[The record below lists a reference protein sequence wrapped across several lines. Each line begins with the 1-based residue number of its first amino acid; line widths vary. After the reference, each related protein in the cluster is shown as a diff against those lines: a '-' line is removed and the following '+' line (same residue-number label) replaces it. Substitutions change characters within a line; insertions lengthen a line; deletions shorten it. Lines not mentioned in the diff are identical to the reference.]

1 MKISLENVA
10 IVKKAEIE
18 MNGIT
23 VAAGLNGT
31 GKTTV
36 GKAIYATIN
45 AYKSLPRRIIESK
58 RRSIWQALILALR
71 NNSQLAE
78 EWSFFDV
85 AQEFMSNL
93 TDDMLLKWKKDSGG
107 ELLRKDIYFWFER
120 KKEIHPEEIES
131 IYEQV
136 FKVLRR
142 SDKVEILFL
151 VESYYR
157 DVFERQINHFNSEQP
172 ANLCL
177 SFENQDLK
185 AVFVD
190 NILDSCGYGH
200 AFEKK
205 AVYIESHNILDVY
218 RTYKRDEVKS
228 TVASKDL
235 FGYLD
240 KDGNSNPTFEEYTN
254 EKEVKKII
262 DVIINEVTHGTLNV
276 DAAND
281 LLFYDTKLDHSIQ
294 VSNLSAGLK
303 IFVVIQKLLE
313 NGTFQKG
320 DILLIDEPEVNLHPE
335 WQVLLAEILV
345 LLHKE
350 LGVVLYINTH
360 SPYFIRA
367 IEVKMAEN
375 EIADKGKFYL
385 LETEDGG
392 LCRSRDV
399 TGNTE
404 EIYSLLYK
412 PLESM

>member
-10 IVKKAEIE
+10 IVKKSEIE
-18 MNGIT
+18 LKGIT

-36 GKAIYATIN
+36 GKSIYATIN

-58 RRSIWQALILALR
+58 RRSIWQALILELR

-78 EWSFFDV
+78 TWSFFDV

-93 TDDMLLKWKKDSGG
+93 TDDMLLKWKKDFQG
-107 ELLRKDIYFWFER
+107 ELLYKDLCFWFK
-120 KKEIHPEEIES
+120 KKEEIHQEEIES
-131 IYEQV
+131 IY
-136 FKVLRR
+136 KRISSVLQRP
-142 SDKVEILFL
+142 DKVEILFL

-157 DVFERQINHFNSEQP
+157 DVFERQINCVNSDEQ
-172 ANLCL
+172 ASVRL
-177 SFENQDLK
+177 SFGNQDLE

-190 NILDSCGYGH
+190 NHLDVCGYDH

-205 AVYIESHNILDVY
+205 AVYIESHNILDMY
-218 RTYKRDEVKS
+218 RTYKLDEVKS

-235 FGYLD
+235 FQYLD
-240 KDGNSNPTFEEYTN
+240 KDDNSDLTFEEYAN
-254 EKEVKKII
+254 EKEVKRII

-276 DAAND
+276 DSTD
-281 LLFYDTKLDHSIQ
+281 DVLFYDRKLDHSIQ

-335 WQVLLAEILV
+335 WQVLFAEILV

-367 IEVKMAEN
+367 IEVQMAEK

-385 LETEDGG
+385 FETDNDG

-399 TGNTE
+399 TESTE